1 MAICFRIKGYYI
13 KTKIILLKKSFF
25 RDETGIIENLQ
36 DPKVSVSWFDREAL
50 ENARNFNTPHFDIS
64 DLEPDMME
72 PQKQLLRQ
80 STDDIDI
87 GSEPQ
92 RNDSQK
98 ADNENK
104 LEEVISLNVMLFFP
118 LNLF

>member
-1 MAICFRIKGYYI
+1 M
-13 KTKIILLKKSFF
+13 
-25 RDETGIIENLQ
+25 Q
-36 DPKVSVSWFDREAL
+36 DPKVSVSWFDRETL

-87 GSEPQ
+87 GLEPQ
-92 RNDSQK
+92 RNSPQGG
-98 ADNENK
+98 DNENNLK
-104 LEEVISLNVMLFFP
+104 ISLNVMLFFS